1 MYLESCIGFYSNN
14 GNNPFWV
21 VNCKESVSPLFL
33 EEKSFYCVYVS
44 GCSATDWKER
54 FLEKEPEVRTLFYG
68 VLNNVTVCLCDY
80 VYMYVYER

>member
-1 MYLESCIGFYSNN
+1 MFTLYMYLESCIGFYSNN

-44 GCSATDWKER
+44 GCSAAD
-54 FLEKEPEVRTLFYG
+54 
-68 VLNNVTVCLCDY
+68 
-80 VYMYVYER
+80 